1 MAEPDKR
8 PVTME
13 GWFAS
18 SLSAWSSWT
27 RNRLLL
33 AVRLNWGVL
42 LLRTVSIM
50 MLCAPSDLS
59 LGSVATT
66 RQVMNYAST
75 KAG

>member
-8 PVTME
+8 AVTME

-27 RNRLLL
+27 RTRLLF

-50 MLCAPSDLS
+50 MLCLRRIDPWVAS
-59 LGSVATT
+59 LQPAW
-66 RQVMNYAST
+66 
-75 KAG
+75 

>member
-27 RNRLLL
+27 RNRLLF

-50 MLCAPSDLS
+50 MLCLVGLIP
-59 LGSVATT
+59 G
-66 RQVMNYAST
+66 
-75 KAG
+75 